1 MAKRNDNGEAA
12 AEFYEKRQRWA
23 EYLCTHANVSDRA
36 FRVGW
41 WLSRRMNGDD
51 QCCWYSVKR
60 IAKEMDRSPRYVQ
73 YALAELR
80 ARNVII
86 VVEEPGRVSSYFI
99 RAPFF

>member
-1 MAKRNDNGEAA
+1 MGNRNDGGEAA

-23 EYLCTHANVSDRA
+23 EYVCTHAGVSDRA

-60 IAKEMDRSPRYVQ
+60 IAHEIGRKSRYVQ
-73 YALAELR
+73 YAIRELES
-80 ARNVII
+80 AGVLL
-86 VVEEPGRVSSYFI
+86 VVANPGKTNSYHL